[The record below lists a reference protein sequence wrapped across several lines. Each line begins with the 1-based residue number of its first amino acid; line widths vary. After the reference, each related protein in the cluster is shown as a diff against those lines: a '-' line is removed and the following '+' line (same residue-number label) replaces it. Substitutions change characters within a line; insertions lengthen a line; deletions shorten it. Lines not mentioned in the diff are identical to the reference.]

1 MISAKEDNYIVV
13 PNVDP
18 GQVFEAWQTGMDCM
32 LIPLDLLREMRD
44 KEPDLPFCCIANG
57 IEDIPFVGEDN
68 FFVHRI
74 RKHGI
79 KLLVNTDVQCLHMDV
94 ATGKYTAHPDVNL
107 NKYYTNIKPAGVL
120 TIDDK
125 KFIDYRWFSRLP
137 GSENSPKG
145 GFEKWL
151 PGQDIPELIKDVKNP
166 VGVEI
171 GSAEGT
177 TTEHLLST
185 IDTLKLTSIDPYT
198 KYIDWDDKQPTCEEN
213 RAQLLEKTETYAD
226 RFTLIEKTSDDA
238 VSQFKDASLDFVFVD
253 GLHTYD
259 QVKKDC
265 DNYWPKI
272 KKGGLLIGHD
282 FARIEGVNK
291 AANEFSDKVGIAI
304 KNAKQDIWYI
314 IKE

>member
-1 MISAKEDNYIVV
+1 
-13 PNVDP
+13 
-18 GQVFEAWQTGMDCM
+18 
-32 LIPLDLLREMRD
+32 
-44 KEPDLPFCCIANG
+44 
-57 IEDIPFVGEDN
+57 
-68 FFVHRI
+68 
-74 RKHGI
+74 
-79 KLLVNTDVQCLHMDV
+79 MDV

-177 TTEHLLST
+177 TTEYLLST

-198 KYIDWDDKQPTCEEN
+198 RYIDWDDKQPACEEN
-213 RAQLLEKTETYAD
+213 RAELLEKTEAYAD
-226 RFTLIEKTSDDA
+226 RFTLVEKTSDDA
-238 VSQFKDASLDFVFVD
+238 VAQFKDASLDFVFVD
-253 GLHTYD
+253 GLHTYE

-304 KNAKQDIWYI
+304 RNAKQDLWYI
-314 IKE
+314 VKE